1 MNVPISPITGKPMR
15 VVYEPGTETYR
26 GEKYNFT
33 YISFLDD
40 ANGESYTTTENDGI
54 WLSQVTNQYRERHGI
69 PYTDEIIAL
78 RERYGLSAAKMST
91 IFGFGVNQY
100 RLYEDGE
107 VPSESNGK
115 MIRGAMNPRCRLQR
129 HSCHLRRNSIRE
141 ESRAV
146 RTIIIVSHFK

>member
-1 MNVPISPITGKPMR
+1 MR

-33 YISFLDD
+33 YISFRDD
-40 ANGESYTTTENDGI
+40 ANGESYTTTESDGI
-54 WLSQVTNQYRERHGI
+54 WLNQVTNQYRERHGI

-78 RERYGLSAAKMST
+78 RQRYGVSASKMSL
-91 IFGFGVNQY
+91 ILGFGINQY

-115 MIRGAMNPRCRLQR
+115 MIRGAMNPRVFLDLVR
-129 HSCHLRRNSIRE
+129 SSRNQLSERE
-141 ESRAV
+141 FDKITANVEKVIADSSRSV
-146 RTIIIVSHFK
+146 PEDKRCS